1 MPTQHTTAADAA
13 QPAARPHHARIDWSP
28 FLNTTGRLLMLLT
41 QLDGDLPSVRDLARR
56 LGCSIGAVSGGL
68 RELEGD
74 GYLVRDGRS
83 FTLLNM
89 GVQSAEHV
97 QETEQ
102 AVQETEQAAAPADR
116 VPTPTATGGVQLSEQ
131 SVQNSEP
138 PHTPHNGTL
147 AASSSSYRAPL
158 ENELRA
164 AGVYPALARK
174 IARRHPDRTIAEFES
189 DVALA
194 EQQGKTTP
202 VPYVATLWAD
212 GDRVREVSYGR
223 SDLPPADRG
232 RSAAADPRD
241 RPRRGPAEPGP
252 ARNFADLVW

>member
-41 QLDGDLPSVRDLARR
+41 QLDGDLPPVRDLARR

-102 AVQETEQAAAPADR
+102 SVQTSEQAADR
-116 VPTPTATGGVQLSEQ
+116 VPTPTAAGGVQLSEQ

-158 ENELRA
+158 ETDLRA
-164 AGVYPALARK
+164 AGVYPGLARK
-174 IARRHPDRTIAEFES
+174 VAARCPDRTIAEFQA

-194 EQQGKTTP
+194 ERQGKQNP

-223 SDLPPADRG
+223 SDLPPNRPQ
-232 RSAAADPRD
+232 RSAAAAAPTG
-241 RPRRGPAEPGP
+241 RGPAEPGP
-252 ARNFADLVW
+252 TRNFADLVW

>member
-1 MPTQHTTAADAA
+1 MHQQYPTTPAAA
-13 QPAARPHHARIDWSP
+13 QPAACPHHARIDWSP

-41 QLDGDLPSVRDLARR
+41 QLDGELPPVRDLARR

-68 RELEGD
+68 RELEVD
-74 GYLVRDGRS
+74 GYLARGAGRS

-102 AVQETEQAAAPADR
+102 SVQTSEQAADR
-116 VPTPTATGGVQLSEQ
+116 VPTPTAAGGVQLSEQ

-138 PHTPHNGTL
+138 PHTPHNDTL

-158 ENELRA
+158 ENDLRA

-174 IARRHPDRTIAEFES
+174 IARRHPNRTIAEFES

-212 GDRVREVSYGR
+212 GDRVREVSHGR
-223 SDLPPADRG
+223 SDLPPAD
-232 RSAAADPRD
+232 
-241 RPRRGPAEPGP
+241 RRGPAEPGP

>member
-68 RELEGD
+68 RELEGN
-74 GYLVRDGRS
+74 GYLTRGAGRS

-116 VPTPTATGGVQLSEQ
+116 VPTPTATGGVHFSEQ
-131 SVQNSEP
+131 SVQKIDP
-138 PHTPHNGTL
+138 PHTPHNGTSSS
-147 AASSSSYRAPL
+147 SSSSYRAPL
-158 ENELRA
+158 ENDLRA
-164 AGVYPALARK
+164 AGVYPGLARK
-174 IARRHPDRTIAEFES
+174 VAARCPDRTIAEFQA

-194 EQQGKTTP
+194 ERQGKQNP
-202 VPYVATLWAD
+202 VPFVATLWAD

-223 SDLPPADRG
+223 SVSG
-232 RSAAADPRD
+232 AARAAQPS
-241 RPRRGPAEPGP
+241 GPAQRGV
-252 ARNFADLVW
+252 FTTDLSRLRG

>member
-1 MPTQHTTAADAA
+1 MPPQHTTAADAA

-41 QLDGDLPSVRDLARR
+41 QLDGDLPPVRDLARR

-68 RELEGD
+68 RELEVD
-74 GYLVRDGRS
+74 GYLARGAGRS

-102 AVQETEQAAAPADR
+102 SVQTSEQAADR
-116 VPTPTATGGVQLSEQ
+116 VPTPTAAGGVQLSEQ

-158 ENELRA
+158 ETELRA

-174 IARRHPDRTIAEFES
+174 IAAVCPDRTIAEFES

-212 GDRVREVSYGR
+212 GDRVREVSHGR

-241 RPRRGPAEPGP
+241 WPRRGPAEPGP

>member
-41 QLDGDLPSVRDLARR
+41 QLDGELPSVRDLARR

-68 RELEGD
+68 RELEVN

-158 ENELRA
+158 ETELRA

-174 IARRHPDRTIAEFES
+174 IAAVCPDRTIAEFES

-241 RPRRGPAEPGP
+241 WPRRGPAEPGP